1 MSKKIDPIEKIKALL
16 VIVTGLVILFF
27 IFKGKGFLYA
37 AAIIG
42 VLSLAIPVA
51 GDAVIWL
58 WFKLAEVLGWINS
71 RILLSLIF
79 YVFLFPIALLARA
92 ATKNKMHLKKVKES
106 SVYDTRNH
114 KYTKNDLE
122 NIW

>member
-1 MSKKIDPIEKIKALL
+1 MTNKITPIDKIKALL

-37 AAIIG
+37 AAIVG
-42 VLSLAIPVA
+42 VLSLMIPVI
-51 GDAVIWL
+51 GDGILWV

-71 RILLSLIF
+71 RILLSLMF
-79 YVFLFPIALLARA
+79 FVFLFPIAFLVRLSK
-92 ATKNKMHLKKVKES
+92 KNFFHLKKTSEP
-106 SVYDTRNH
+106 SVYTKRDH
-114 KYTKNDLE
+114 KYTKEDLE

>member
-1 MSKKIDPIEKIKALL
+1 MMKKIEPIEKIKALL

-42 VLSLAIPVA
+42 VASLAIPIA
-51 GDAVIWL
+51 GDGIIWL
-58 WFKLAEVLGWINS
+58 WFKIAEVLGWINS

-79 YVFLFPIALLARA
+79 YIFLFPIALLARA
-92 ATKNKMHLKKVKES
+92 ATKSKMHLKRVKDN

-114 KYTKNDLE
+114 KYTGKDLE

>member
-1 MSKKIDPIEKIKALL
+1 MTHKISQLDKIKALL

-27 IFKGKGFLYA
+27 IFKGKGFLIA
-37 AAIIG
+37 AASVG
-42 VLSLAIPVA
+42 VLSLMIPII
-51 GDAVIWL
+51 GDGILWV

-79 YVFLFPIALLARA
+79 FVFLFPMAFLVRLFK
-92 ATKNKMHLKKVKES
+92 KNFFNLEKTSEPS
-106 SVYDTRNH
+106 IYTRRDH
-114 KYTKNDLE
+114 KYTKEDLE

>member
-42 VLSLAIPVA
+42 VASLAIPIA
-51 GDAVIWL
+51 GDGIIWL
-58 WFKLAEVLGWINS
+58 WFKIAEVLGWINS

-79 YVFLFPIALLARA
+79 YIFLFPIALLARA
-92 ATKNKMHLKKVKES
+92 ATKSKMHLKRVKDN

-114 KYTKNDLE
+114 KYTGKDLE